1 MNGWLFLKNY
11 DLTSSV
17 RTHYVKEAAKEYLVS
32 GCPVRISVPALT
44 GTNGYNEGDNVMCRY
59 IKMMISLY
67 ALMVCSASAS
77 IPRGVN
83 LAYLAN
89 WDIIIAADAQPSEMY
104 AAEEFQSH
112 FAQASGTHLP
122 IVHQA
127 GLATSGQH
135 HIFIGSSP
143 AMRASNVGFS
153 TDEFE
158 EEDCRIVVRNE
169 NIAIAGSQH
178 AGGRGT
184 LYGVYTFLE
193 DYVGV
198 RFLTVDHTY
207 VPAIGTWRVVGPLDR
222 FYHPPLRF
230 RWSYYGE
237 TNRNPVFATRIR
249 VNTVAT
255 DAKLGGKTGL
265 NLINHSFHRHLSSKK
280 YGKEHPEYFAL
291 VDGERKLEMRGG
303 GPELCLTNPDVL
315 RIVTDSVLDALRKHP
330 DMENIS
336 VSQNDNDKYCHCPR
350 CAAIDDR
357 EGTPMGSLLT
367 FVNAVADAVAK
378 EYPDVI
384 VGTLSYWYSRKPP
397 KTIKPRP
404 NVQIQLC
411 SIECCVL
418 HPINDP
424 NCEKNVQF
432 CQDLANWGNI
442 CKNISIWNYNTN
454 FSNYLLPCPNL
465 WVIEPNIRYFV
476 ANHAIG
482 IFMQAAGNALG
493 AELSDL
499 RNYVMANLLWDPT
512 RSGRKLIDEF
522 LDLHYGRSAEPIR
535 RFINLTH
542 EHALASGL
550 HRNCFGRAKDYAIDE
565 TIARAGLD
573 AFAEA
578 MELAESDIVRARVEK
593 ASICA
598 YRAAIEPIWYIKD
611 KSTIDPI
618 LATRM
623 RPLIERFLELCDRYG
638 VTHISEHSKI
648 EAESERLRRIV
659 GL

>member
-1 MNGWLFLKNY
+1 MFRYVVTMIISLNALIL
-11 DLTSSV
+11 SS
-17 RTHYVKEAAKEYLVS
+17 ACA
-32 GCPVRISVPALT
+32 SVPQ
-44 GTNGYNEGDNVMCRY
+44 
-59 IKMMISLY
+59 
-67 ALMVCSASAS
+67 
-77 IPRGVN
+77 GVN
-83 LAYLAN
+83 LANLSG
-89 WDIIIAADAQPSEMY
+89 WDIITAEDAQPSEVY
-104 AAEEFQSH
+104 AAEEFQSF
-112 FAQASGTHLP
+112 FAQSSGIRLP
-122 IVHQA
+122 IVQQA
-127 GLATSGQH
+127 DATNGGQR
-135 HIFIGSSP
+135 HIFIGSSLS
-143 AMRASNVGFS
+143 MRASNVGFS
-153 TDEFE
+153 TDDFGQ
-158 EEDCRIVVRNE
+158 EDFRIVVRDD
-169 NIAIAGSQH
+169 NIAIAGSKQSP
-178 AGGRGT
+178 ARGT

-193 DYVGV
+193 DYIGV
-198 RFLTVDHTY
+198 RFLTADHTY

-237 TNRNPVFATRIR
+237 TNRNPAFAARIR
-249 VNTVAT
+249 VNTVS
-255 DAKLGGKTGL
+255 DDPKLGGKTGL
-265 NLINHSFHRHLSSKK
+265 NLISHSLFYYVPAQK

-291 VDGERKLEMRGG
+291 VDGERKLEMGGG

-315 RIVTDSVLDALRKHP
+315 RIVTDTILDALMKHP
-330 DMENIS
+330 EMENIS
-336 VSQNDNDKYCHCPR
+336 VSQNDNNKYCRCPQ
-350 CAAIDDR
+350 CAAIDER

-367 FVNAVADAVAK
+367 FVNAVADKVANK
-378 EYPDVI
+378 YPDVM

-411 SIECCVL
+411 SIECCLL

-432 CQDLANWGNI
+432 CRDLADWGKM

-499 RNYVMANLLWDPT
+499 RNYVIANLLWDPT
-512 RSGRKLIDEF
+512 RSGQKLIDEF
-522 LDLHYGRSAEPIR
+522 LDLHYGRAAGPIR

-550 HRNCFGRAKDYAIDE
+550 HPNCFGRAKDYAIDE
-565 TIARAGLD
+565 SIAKAGLD

-578 MELAESDIVRARVEK
+578 LELAENDAVRARVEK

-598 YRAAIEPIWYIKD
+598 YRAALEPIWYIKD
-611 KSTIDPI
+611 KSDVDPA
-618 LATRM
+618 LAERM
-623 RPLIERFLELCDRYG
+623 QPLVKRFVELCEKYG
-638 VTHISEHSKI
+638 VTNASENSKI
-648 EAESERLRRIV
+648 ETETERLKRIV
-659 GL
+659 GLI

>member
-1 MNGWLFLKNY
+1 MFRYVVTMIISLNALIL
-11 DLTSSV
+11 SSA
-17 RTHYVKEAAKEYLVS
+17 YA
-32 GCPVRISVPALT
+32 SVPQ
-44 GTNGYNEGDNVMCRY
+44 
-59 IKMMISLY
+59 
-67 ALMVCSASAS
+67 
-77 IPRGVN
+77 GVN
-83 LAYLAN
+83 LANLFG
-89 WDIIIAADAQPSEMY
+89 WDIITAQDAQPSEVY
-104 AAEEFQSH
+104 AAEEFQNF
-112 FAQASGTHLP
+112 FAQSSGIRLP
-122 IVHQA
+122 IVKQA
-127 GLATSGQH
+127 DAANVGQH

-143 AMRASNVGFS
+143 SMRTSNVGFS
-153 TDEFE
+153 TDDFGR
-158 EEDCRIVVRNE
+158 EDFRIVVRDD
-169 NIAIAGSQH
+169 NIAIAGSTQSP
-178 AGGRGT
+178 ARGT

-193 DYVGV
+193 DYIGV

-207 VPAIGTWRVVGPLDR
+207 VPAIGTWRVVGPIDR
-222 FYHPPLRF
+222 FYHPSLRF

-237 TNRNPVFATRIR
+237 TNRNPAFAARIR
-249 VNTVAT
+249 VNTVS
-255 DAKLGGKTGL
+255 DDPKLGGKTGL
-265 NLINHSFHRHLSSKK
+265 NLISHSLFYYVPAQK

-291 VDGERKLEMRGG
+291 VDGERKLQMGGG

-315 RIVTDSVLDALRKHP
+315 RIVINEVLDALEKHP
-330 DMENIS
+330 NMENIS
-336 VSQNDNDKYCHCPR
+336 VSQNDNDKYCRCPQ
-350 CAAIDDR
+350 CAAIDER

-367 FVNAVADAVAK
+367 FVNAVADEVGK
-378 EYPDVI
+378 KYPNVM

-411 SIECCVL
+411 SIECCML

-432 CQDLANWGNI
+432 CRDLADWGKI

-499 RNYVMANLLWDPT
+499 RNYVIANLLWDPT
-512 RSGRKLIDEF
+512 RSGQKLIDEF
-522 LDLHYGRSAEPIR
+522 LDLHYGRAAGPIR

-550 HRNCFGRAKDYAIDE
+550 HPNCFGRAKDYAIDE
-565 TIARAGLD
+565 SIAQAGLD
-573 AFAEA
+573 DFAEA
-578 MELAESDIVRARVEK
+578 LELAENDAILARVEK

-598 YRAAIEPIWYIKD
+598 YRAALEPIWYIKD
-611 KSTIDPI
+611 KPDVDPA
-618 LATRM
+618 LAERM
-623 RPLIERFLELCDRYG
+623 QPLVKRFVELCEKYG
-638 VTHISEHSKI
+638 VTNASENSKI
-648 EAESERLRRIV
+648 GTETERLKRIV
-659 GL
+659 GLL

>member
-1 MNGWLFLKNY
+1 MVRPGKVSR
-11 DLTSSV
+11 LTQV
-17 RTHYVKEAAKEYLVS
+17 RTIITK
-32 GCPVRISVPALT
+32 
-44 GTNGYNEGDNVMCRY
+44 GDNIMCRY
-59 IKMMISLY
+59 VVTMIISLY
-67 ALMVCSASAS
+67 ALMVCSVSAAV
-77 IPRGVN
+77 PRGVN
-83 LAYLAN
+83 LANLTN
-89 WDIIIAADAQPSEMY
+89 WDIIIAEDAPPSEIY

-112 FAQASGTHLP
+112 FAEGSGIRLP
-122 IVHQA
+122 IVQKA
-127 GLATSGQH
+127 DPATSGQR
-135 HIFIGSSP
+135 HIFIGSSRLL
-143 AMRASNVGFS
+143 RASKVGFS

-158 EEDCRIVVRNE
+158 EEDFRFIVRDD
-169 NIAIAGSQH
+169 NIVIAGSTQ
-178 AGGRGT
+178 AGARGT

-193 DYVGV
+193 DYLGV

-207 VPAIGTWRVVGPLDR
+207 VPAIGTWRVVGPVDR

-237 TNRNPVFATRIR
+237 TNRNPAFATRIR

-255 DAKLGGKTGL
+255 DPKLGGKTGL
-265 NLINHSFHRHLSSKK
+265 NLISHSFFHYLSSQK

-291 VDGERKLEMRGG
+291 IDGERKLEMGGG

-315 RIVTDSVLDALRKHP
+315 RIVTDTILDALKKQP
-330 DMENIS
+330 GMENIS
-336 VSQNDNDKYCHCPR
+336 VSQNDNNKYCRCSQ
-350 CAAIDDR
+350 CAAIDER

-367 FVNAVADAVAK
+367 FVNAVADEVAK
-378 EYPDVI
+378 EYPDVMI
-384 VGTLSYWYSRKPP
+384 GTLSYWYSRKPP

-424 NCEKNVQF
+424 NCKKNVQF
-432 CQDLANWGNI
+432 CQDLANWGSM
-442 CKNISIWNYNTN
+442 CRNISIWNYNTN

-465 WVIEPNIRYFV
+465 RVIEPNIRYFV
-476 ANHAIG
+476 AKNAMG

-512 RSGRKLIDEF
+512 RSGQKLIDEF
-522 LDLHYGRSAEPIR
+522 LDLHYGRAAGPIR

-542 EHALASGL
+542 ENALASGL
-550 HRNCFGRAKDYAIDE
+550 HPNCFGRAKDYSVDE
-565 TIARAGLD
+565 TIVQAGLD

-578 MELAESDIVRARVEK
+578 MELAENDTVRPRVEK

-611 KSTIDPI
+611 ESKVDPA
-618 LATRM
+618 LSMRM
-623 RPLIERFLELCDRYG
+623 QPLVERFVELCEKYG
-638 VTHISEHSKI
+638 VTNASERSGI
-648 EAESERLRRIV
+648 EAESERLKRIV

>member
-1 MNGWLFLKNY
+1 MMRRYMVPMICSLHILIA
-11 DLTSSV
+11 SS
-17 RTHYVKEAAKEYLVS
+17 A
-32 GCPVRISVPALT
+32 
-44 GTNGYNEGDNVMCRY
+44 
-59 IKMMISLY
+59 Y
-67 ALMVCSASAS
+67 ALV
-77 IPRGVN
+77 PQGVN
-83 LAYLAN
+83 LANLAH
-89 WDIIIAADAQPSEMY
+89 WDIVIAEDAPPSEMY

-112 FAQASGTHLP
+112 FARASNIHLP
-122 IVHQA
+122 IVRQA
-127 GLATSGQH
+127 DPAAGGQR

-143 AMRASNVGFS
+143 AMRAGKVGFS
-153 TDEFE
+153 TDGFG
-158 EEDCRIVVRNE
+158 EEDFRIVVRDD
-169 NIAIAGSQH
+169 NIAIAGSRQ

-198 RFLTVDHTY
+198 RFLTVDHTH
-207 VPAIGTWRVVGPLDR
+207 VPAIGPWRIVGPLDR

-237 TNRNPVFATRIR
+237 TNRNPAFAARLR
-249 VNTVAT
+249 VNTVS
-255 DAKLGGKTGL
+255 DDPKLGGKTGL
-265 NLINHSFHRHLSSKK
+265 NLINHSFFHYVPAKK
-280 YGKEHPEYFAL
+280 YGEEHPEYFAL
-291 VDGERKLEMRGG
+291 VDGERKLEMGGG

-315 RIVTDSVLDALRKHP
+315 RIVTTTILDALKKVP
-330 DMENIS
+330 DMENVS
-336 VSQNDNDKYCHCPR
+336 VSQNDNNKYCRCPQ
-350 CAAIDDR
+350 CAAIDER

-367 FVNAVADAVAK
+367 FVNAVADEIAK
-378 EYPDVI
+378 EYPDVMI
-384 VGTLSYWYSRKPP
+384 GTLSYWYSRKPP

-424 NCEKNVQF
+424 NCKKNVQF
-432 CQDLANWGNI
+432 CQDLANWGAM

-476 ANHAIG
+476 ANNAMG

-522 LDLHYGRSAEPIR
+522 LDLHYGRSAGPIR
-535 RFINLTH
+535 RFIHLTH
-542 EHALASGL
+542 ENALASGL
-550 HRNCFGRAKDYAIDE
+550 HPNCFGRAKNYAIDE
-565 TIARAGLD
+565 SIARAGLD

-578 MELAESDIVRARVEK
+578 MELAENDAVRARVEK

-598 YRAAIEPIWYIKD
+598 YRAAIEPIWYAKD
-611 KSTIDPI
+611 KSKVDPV
-618 LATRM
+618 LVQRM
-623 RPLIERFLELCDRYG
+623 RPLVKRFLELCDTYG
-638 VTHISEHSKI
+638 ITNASERSKI
-648 EAESERLRRIV
+648 EAESERLERIV

>member
-1 MNGWLFLKNY
+1 MFRYVVTMIISLNALIL
-11 DLTSSV
+11 SS
-17 RTHYVKEAAKEYLVS
+17 ACA
-32 GCPVRISVPALT
+32 SVPQ
-44 GTNGYNEGDNVMCRY
+44 
-59 IKMMISLY
+59 
-67 ALMVCSASAS
+67 
-77 IPRGVN
+77 GVN
-83 LAYLAN
+83 LANLSG
-89 WDIIIAADAQPSEMY
+89 WDIITAEDAQPSEVY
-104 AAEEFQSH
+104 AAEEFQSF
-112 FAQASGTHLP
+112 FAQSSGIRLP
-122 IVHQA
+122 IVQQA
-127 GLATSGQH
+127 DATNGGQR
-135 HIFIGSSP
+135 HIFIGSSLS
-143 AMRASNVGFS
+143 MRASNVGFS
-153 TDEFE
+153 TDDFGQ
-158 EEDCRIVVRNE
+158 EDFRIVVRDD
-169 NIAIAGSQH
+169 NIAIAGSKQSP
-178 AGGRGT
+178 ARGT

-193 DYVGV
+193 DYIGV
-198 RFLTVDHTY
+198 RFLTADHTY

-237 TNRNPVFATRIR
+237 TNRNPAFAARIR
-249 VNTVAT
+249 VNTVSE
-255 DAKLGGKTGL
+255 DPELGGKTGL
-265 NLINHSFHRHLSSKK
+265 NLISHSLFYYVPAQK

-291 VDGERKLEMRGG
+291 VDGERKLEMGGG

-315 RIVTDSVLDALRKHP
+315 RIVTDTILDALMKHP
-330 DMENIS
+330 EMENIS
-336 VSQNDNDKYCHCPR
+336 VSQNDNNKYCRCPQ
-350 CAAIDDR
+350 CAAIDER

-367 FVNAVADAVAK
+367 FVNAVADKVANK
-378 EYPDVI
+378 YPDVM

-411 SIECCVL
+411 SIECCLL

-432 CQDLANWGNI
+432 CRDLADWGKM

-499 RNYVMANLLWDPT
+499 RNYVIANLLWDPT
-512 RSGRKLIDEF
+512 RSGQKLIDEF
-522 LDLHYGRSAEPIR
+522 LDLHYGRAAGPIR

-550 HRNCFGRAKDYAIDE
+550 HPNCFGRAKDYAIDE
-565 TIARAGLD
+565 SIAKAGLD

-578 MELAESDIVRARVEK
+578 LELAENDAVRARVEK

-598 YRAAIEPIWYIKD
+598 YRAALEPIWYIKD
-611 KSTIDPI
+611 KSDVDPA
-618 LATRM
+618 LAERM
-623 RPLIERFLELCDRYG
+623 QPLVKRFVELCEKYG
-638 VTHISEHSKI
+638 VTNASENSKI
-648 EAESERLRRIV
+648 ETETERLKRIV
-659 GL
+659 GLI